1 MPYVSA
7 EASKAVT
14 VEKLDLTLAADKRWE
29 KAGGV
34 VTFTA
39 RLTRDGAG
47 YSGQSLYLEYYTATG
62 WYTYTTPM
70 PSTDANG
77 YTSSTITLGYDRACE
92 DVRWRVRYTDP
103 AGVEYYSPEVRVAV
117 AFPTRISISAPASIP
132 PGVAF
137 TVSGKL
143 EYEKTAG
150 NWVGL
155 AVAPVKIYADST
167 LIASPTTDANG
178 NFSASLTLTTS
189 QTVKA
194 VFEGLYIPSA
204 LIFFAPSEYTLQTQA
219 QLTDLLTVLGAL
231 APIVA
236 VGGVIAYQSLV
247 KR

>member
-1 MPYVSA
+1 MPYVAA

-14 VEKLDLTLAADKRWE
+14 VEKLDLTLTADKRWE

-39 RLTRDGAG
+39 RLTKDGAG

-62 WYTYTTPM
+62 WYTLTSPM
-70 PSTDANG
+70 PATDANG

-92 DVRWRVRYTDP
+92 DVRWRVRYTDS
-103 AGVEYYSPEVRVAV
+103 AGNNYYSPEVKVAV
-117 AFPTRISISAPASIP
+117 AYPTRISLTAPDSTP

-167 LIASPTTDANG
+167 LVASPTTDANG
-178 NFSASLTLTTS
+178 NYSASITLTTS
-189 QTVKA
+189 QTIKA
-194 VFEGLYIPSA
+194 VFEGMYIPSA
-204 LIFFAPSEYTLQTQA
+204 LIFFAPSELSLQTQA
-219 QLTDLLTVLGAL
+219 QLTDLLTLVGAF
-231 APIVA
+231 APIIA
-236 VGGVIAYQSLV
+236 VGGVVAYQALA
-247 KR
+247 KG

>member
-39 RLTRDGAG
+39 RLTKDGAG
-47 YSGQSLYLEYYTATG
+47 YSGQSLYLQYYTATG
-62 WYTYTTPM
+62 WYELTSPM

-77 YTSSTITLGYDRACE
+77 YTSSTIVLGYDRACQ

-103 AGVEYYSPEVRVAV
+103 AGNNYYSPEVKVAV
-117 AFPTRISISAPASIP
+117 AYPTRISLTAPASTP

-143 EYEKTAG
+143 EYEKTSG
-150 NWVGL
+150 SWVGL
-155 AVAPVKIYADST
+155 AGAPVKIYADTT
-167 LIASPTTDANG
+167 LVASPTTDANG
-178 NFSASLTLTTS
+178 NYSASITLTTS
-189 QTVKA
+189 QTIKA
-194 VFEGLYIPSA
+194 VFEGMYIPSA
-204 LIFFAPSEYTLQTQA
+204 LIFFAPSELSLQTQA
-219 QLTDLLTVLGAL
+219 QLTDLLTLVGAF
-231 APIVA
+231 APIIA
-236 VGGVIAYQSLV
+236 VGGVVAYQALA
-247 KR
+247 KG